1 MTWKALVAPRKN
13 TVDLPGMCLRFSQTF
28 FGAPVRYP
36 DAWTAWENQEHRH
49 PASEPLPDVPVLL
62 WFSHYGT
69 YGDPAYYKNW
79 GHVAPYVPGDA
90 IYSSPA
96 TWNAGWSQSRFET
109 ITDLEWALNC
119 KYVGWSESIN
129 GLRVA
134 AQVDT
139 PAIPPAILPKKRK
152 NKSMF
157 IVYYAN
163 AAPKDP
169 KFKGRWAVTGSK
181 YWLEL
186 TTQSAA
192 NNIANQLGIT
202 KAFVCNGD
210 APWNKFKQ
218 AAK

>member
-69 YGDPAYYKNW
+69 YGDPAYFKNW

-96 TWNAGWSQSRFET
+96 TWDAGWSQSRFET
-109 ITDLEWALNC
+109 IADLERALNC

-134 AQVDT
+134 QSVGIT
-139 PAIPPAILPKKRK
+139 PATTKTTKKRK
-152 NKSMF
+152 ANSMF
-157 IVYYAN
+157 VIYF
-163 AAPKDP
+163 KDAYP
-169 KFKGRWAVTGSK
+169 GTKKPGRWAFTGSK
-181 YWLEL
+181 YWKEIADQR
-186 TTQSAA
+186 TA
-192 NNIANQLGIT
+192 NILATQLGVT
-202 KAFVCNGD
+202 NAYVCPTRAAWDNFKKAS
-210 APWNKFKQ
+210 K
-218 AAK
+218 